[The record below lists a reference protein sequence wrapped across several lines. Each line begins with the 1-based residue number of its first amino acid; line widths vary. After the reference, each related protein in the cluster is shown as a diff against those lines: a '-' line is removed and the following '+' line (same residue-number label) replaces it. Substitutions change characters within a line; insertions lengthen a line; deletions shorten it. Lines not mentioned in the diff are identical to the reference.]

1 MSDDLSA
8 AHVVVLGNALLVTL
22 PETMRDGWIERLSE
36 MVGDRIAATGSR
48 QVLIDSSR
56 TRFIDS
62 FMGKTLT
69 GIARMAR
76 LLGAETTM
84 VGLPPEVAITL
95 VELGINLS
103 GISTAL
109 TIGHALEKPRRDPAA

>member
-8 AHVVVLGNALLVTL
+8 AHLVSLDDALLVTL
-22 PETMRDGWIERLSE
+22 PEAMQDGGIECLIATI
-36 MVGDRIAATGSR
+36 GDRIVATASR
-48 QVLIDSSR
+48 KVVIDTSR

-62 FMGKTLT
+62 FMGRTLS
-69 GIARMAR
+69 AVASVAH

-84 VGLPPEVAITL
+84 VGLRPEVAITL
-95 VELGINLS
+95 VELGMKLS

-109 TIGHALEKPRRDPAA
+109 TIEQALARQPGDSGG